1 MRSQCGLLDRPF
13 DPSLR
18 QAGAYASLLEP
29 QTLAI
34 DDRNRAAAAH
44 LMSGATLDELKIAA
58 SDLRALSPGSVLAE
72 LVEEKIKEILSEH
85 GVTNVGDA

>member
-1 MRSQCGLLDRPF
+1 
-13 DPSLR
+13 
-18 QAGAYASLLEP
+18 LEP

-58 SDLRALSPGSVLAE
+58 SDLRALSPNSVLAE
-72 LVEEKIKEILSEH
+72 LVEEKIKEILSQQA
-85 GVTNVGDA
+85 VTIVSDV

>member
-1 MRSQCGLLDRPF
+1 
-13 DPSLR
+13 
-18 QAGAYASLLEP
+18 
-29 QTLAI
+29 
-34 DDRNRAAAAH
+34 
-44 LMSGATLDELKIAA
+44 MSGATLDELKIAA